1 MTKKFSIPIHK
12 SVVRMLLDGAVDINQ
27 YLDENYAV
35 LESKLNYCLLE
46 YHQSSGGSQTLLKS
60 SIDDEDDLPQFDLE
74 SLGGT
79 FQVNYEIEYYFGCDD
94 INRVDKHDMNW
105 KFTIDKSDFTITF
118 EGEPDWE
125 IDN

>member
-12 SVVRMLLDGAVDINQ
+12 SVVRMLLEGTVDINQ
-27 YLDENYAV
+27 YFDENYAAF
-35 LESKLNYCLLE
+35 ESKLNYCLLE
-46 YHQSSGGSQTLLKS
+46 YHQGVGGSQTLFES
-60 SIDDEDDLPQFDLE
+60 HIDDENDLLKFDLE
-74 SLGGT
+74 SLEGT
-79 FQVNYEIEYYFGCDD
+79 FHVNYEIEYYFGCDD
-94 INRVDKHDMNW
+94 INRIDKHHMNW